1 MPTPFQFVL
10 GVVALVGLGVLFVYG
25 RRVVGSW
32 LRYRGT
38 RVVVCPE
45 NRQTVAV
52 EVDAP
57 HAAWTAPSGHSE
69 VRLAECTRWP
79 EKAGC
84 GQECLAQIEVAP
96 DGCRLRTLF
105 EEWYSDRSCAFCG
118 REIPEIHWHDHH
130 PGLLSPTGQLVSW
143 TDFPADRVDEVLATH
158 RGVCWGC
165 FNLEQ
170 FRRDHPE
177 LVTDRPERTS
187 PPPSMV

>member
-25 RRVVGSW
+25 RRVARSW

-45 NRQTVAV
+45 NRQSVAV

-57 HAAWTAPSGHSE
+57 HAAWTAPSGRSE

-84 GQECLAQIEVAP
+84 GQECLAQIENAP
-96 DGCRLRTLF
+96 DGCRLRTLLV
-105 EEWYSDRSCAFCG
+105 EWYRDRSCAFCG
-118 REIPEIHWHDHH
+118 RAIPEIHWHDHL
-130 PGLLSPTGQLVSW
+130 PCLLSPTGQIVRWS
-143 TDFPADRVDEVLATH
+143 DFPADRVEAVLATH
-158 RGVCWGC
+158 RAVCWGC
-165 FNLEQ
+165 GNLEQ

-177 LVTDRPERTS
+177 LVTDRPERTG